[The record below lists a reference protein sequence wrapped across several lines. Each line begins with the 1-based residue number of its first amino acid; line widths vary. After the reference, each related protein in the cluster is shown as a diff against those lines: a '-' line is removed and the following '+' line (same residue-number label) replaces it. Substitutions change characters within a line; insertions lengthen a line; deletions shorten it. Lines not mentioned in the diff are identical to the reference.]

1 MDVVNRVQQ
10 ETAKALQSPA
20 LKERL
25 EAQGAVPSGN
35 TSAEFAKLIAD
46 ETRKWAQVVKVSGA
60 KVD

>member
-1 MDVVNRVQQ
+1 VQQ
-10 ETAKALQSPA
+10 ETAKALQLPA

-35 TSAEFAKLIAD
+35 TSAEFAKHIAD